1 MREHV
6 KSRRAY
12 LVAVGTAGLTSLAG
26 CASGDSGDGDT
37 SDNDTSGD
45 DSGGGDTH
53 NDSDSPMFQYNAANT
68 GHASSETGP
77 TDPVTEQWRF
87 RTEGDVVS
95 SPAVVDSTV
104 YVASADELYALNAR
118 DGAAQWRFPLERNF
132 GVSSPAVVD
141 NTVFAT
147 AGRDVVAVNASDGSE
162 Q

>member
-1 MREHV
+1 
-6 KSRRAY
+6 
-12 LVAVGTAGLTSLAG
+12 
-26 CASGDSGDGDT
+26 
-37 SDNDTSGD
+37 
-45 DSGGGDTH
+45 
-53 NDSDSPMFQYNAANT
+53 MFQYNAANT

-162 Q
+162 QWRFETEQGPRWSPTVAEGTLFIGNNRSMYALDVTDGTEL